1 MITFEKYVLDN
12 GLRVILHQDMSSP
25 MAVVNVAYDVGSRD
39 EEVEKTGF
47 AHLFEH
53 LMFGGSASIPDF
65 DTPIQMAGG
74 ENNAFTNSDMTN
86 FYNVLPA
93 QNIETALWLESD
105 RMMKLDFSPKSL
117 ATQQKVVIEE
127 FKETCLNQP
136 YGDMWHHLS
145 DLAYKEHS
153 YRWPTIGMVPEHI
166 ENARLEDVEAFF
178 YRYYRPNNAVLV
190 VAGNINVQEIKSL
203 VNKYFEDIPAGT
215 KLKRMLPCEP
225 RQTNFRSKTVEASVP
240 LPSLI
245 MAFRM
250 CDRLDDDYYAID
262 LLSDILANGRS
273 SRFFLNI
280 YKQSICSTIDAF
292 ISGTFDPGLF
302 IVEARPMPGVSID
315 QTREVIWKELNEVKV
330 NGVLE
335 EELEKI
341 RNKTESSLVFSE
353 VSVLH
358 KAMNLAYYEI
368 LGDANMINIQAQK
381 YQEVSA
387 DDIKRVANEI
397 LDLEQCNEIIYLPNH
412 G

>member
-12 GLRVILHQDMSSP
+12 GLRVILHKDASSP

-53 LMFGGSASIPDF
+53 LMFGGSVSIPDF

-86 FYNVLPA
+86 FYNILPA

-105 RMMKLDFSPKSL
+105 RMMKLDFNPKSL

-145 DLAYKEHS
+145 DMAYKEHT
-153 YRWPTIGMVPEHI
+153 YRWPTIGLVPEHI
-166 ENARLEDVEAFF
+166 EDAKLEDVEAFF

-190 VAGNINVQEIKSL
+190 VAGNIQIDDVKAQID
-203 VNKYFEDIPAGT
+203 KYFNDIPAGVEH
-215 KLKRMLPCEP
+215 KRVLPVEP
-225 RQTNFRSKTVEASVP
+225 KQLQLRSKTIEATVP

-245 MAFRM
+245 MAFGM
-250 CDRLDDDYYAID
+250 CDRLNDDYYAID

-273 SRFFLNI
+273 SRFFVNI

-315 QTREVIWKELNEVKV
+315 QAREVIWKELNEIKA
-330 NGVLE
+330 NGVLP

-341 RNKTESSLVFSE
+341 RNKTESSLVYSE

-368 LGDANMINIQAQK
+368 LGDADMINIQAQK
-381 YQEVSA
+381 YQDVTAE
-387 DDIKRVANEI
+387 DIKRVANEI
-397 LDLEQCNEIIYLPNH
+397 LSPEQCNEIIYLPK
-412 G
+412 

>member
-1 MITFEKYVLDN
+1 MISFEKYVLDN
-12 GLRVILHQDMSSP
+12 GLRVILHQDTSSP

-53 LMFGGSASIPDF
+53 LMFGGSANIPDF

-86 FYNVLPA
+86 FYNILPA

-145 DLAYKEHS
+145 DMAYKEHS
-153 YRWPTIGMVPEHI
+153 YRWPTIGLVPEHI
-166 ENARLEDVEAFF
+166 EDAKLEDVEAFF

-190 VAGNINVQEIKSL
+190 VAGNIQINDIKSQIS
-203 VNKYFEDIPAGT
+203 KYFDNIPSGVA
-215 KLKRMLPCEP
+215 LKRALPVEP
-225 RQTNFRSKTVEASVP
+225 KQTAIRSKTIESAVP
-240 LPSLI
+240 LPSII
-245 MAFRM
+245 MAFNM
-250 CDRLDDDYYAID
+250 CDRLNDDYYAID

-273 SRFFLNI
+273 SRFFVNI

-302 IVEARPMPGVSID
+302 VVEARPMPGVSID
-315 QTREVIWKELNEVKV
+315 QAREVIWKELNEVKT
-330 NGVLE
+330 NGVLVD
-335 EELEKI
+335 ELEKI
-341 RNKTESSLVFSE
+341 RNKTESSLVYSE
-353 VSVLH
+353 VTVLH

-368 LGDANMINIQAQK
+368 LGDANMINIQSQK
-381 YQEVSA
+381 YQQVTAE
-387 DDIKRVANEI
+387 DIKRVANEI
-397 LDLEQCNEIIYLPNH
+397 LSPEQCNEIIYLPK
-412 G
+412 

>member
-1 MITFEKYVLDN
+1 MISFEKYVLNN
-12 GLRVILHQDMSSP
+12 GLRVILHQDTSSP

-39 EEVEKTGF
+39 EEKERTGF

-53 LMFGGSASIPDF
+53 LMFGGSANVPDF
-65 DTPIQMAGG
+65 DQPIQMAGG

-86 FYNVLPA
+86 FYNILPA

-105 RMMKLDFSPKSL
+105 RMMKLDFSQKSL
-117 ATQQKVVIEE
+117 STQKKVVIEE

-153 YRWPTIGMVPEHI
+153 YRWPTIGLVPEHI
-166 ENARLEDVEAFF
+166 ENANLVDVEAFF
-178 YRYYRPNNAVLV
+178 YRFYRPNNAVLV
-190 VAGNINVQEIKSL
+190 VAGNINVEEVKQKIS
-203 VNKYFEDIPAGT
+203 KYFNDIPAGVT
-215 KLKRMLPCEP
+215 PSRNLVKEP
-225 RQTNFRSKTVEASVP
+225 KQEGPRSKTIEAAVP
-240 LPSLI
+240 LPSII
-245 MAFRM
+245 MAFNM
-250 CDRLDDDYYAID
+250 CERLDDDYYAID

-273 SRFFLNI
+273 SRFFVNI

-315 QTREVIWKELNEVKV
+315 QARDVIWKELEDVKT
-330 NGVLE
+330 NGVLV

-341 RNKTESSLVFSE
+341 RNKTESSLVYSE

-368 LGDANMINIQAQK
+368 LGDADMINIQSEK
-381 YQEVSA
+381 YQSITAV
-387 DDIKRVANEI
+387 DIKRVANEI
-397 LDLEQCNEIIYLPNH
+397 LKPEQCNEIIYLPK
-412 G
+412 

>member
-1 MITFEKYVLDN
+1 MISFEKYVLDN
-12 GLRVILHQDMSSP
+12 GLRVILHQDTSSP

-39 EEVEKTGF
+39 EEQERTGF

-53 LMFGGSASIPDF
+53 LMFGGSANIPDF
-65 DTPIQMAGG
+65 DKPIQMAGG

-86 FYNVLPA
+86 FYNILPA
-93 QNIETALWLESD
+93 QNVETALWLESD
-105 RMMKLDFSPKSL
+105 RMMKLDFSQKSL
-117 ATQQKVVIEE
+117 AIQKKVVIEE

-153 YRWPTIGMVPEHI
+153 YRWPTIGLVPEHI
-166 ENARLEDVEAFF
+166 ENANLVDVEAFF
-178 YRYYRPNNAVLV
+178 YRFYRPNNAVLV
-190 VAGNINVQEIKSL
+190 VAGNIQIEETKQKIS
-203 VNKYFEDIPAGT
+203 KYFDDIPAGV
-215 KLKRMLPCEP
+215 
-225 RQTNFRSKTVEASVP
+225 QTNRKLPVEPKQKILRSKTVEAAVP
-240 LPSLI
+240 LPSII
-245 MAFRM
+245 MAFNM
-250 CDRLDDDYYAID
+250 CDRLNDDYYAID

-273 SRFFLNI
+273 SRFFVNI

-315 QTREVIWKELNEVKV
+315 QAREVIWKELDEVKR
-330 NGVLE
+330 NGVLD

-341 RNKTESSLVFSE
+341 RNKTESSLVYSE

-368 LGDANMINIQAQK
+368 LGDANMINLQSEK
-381 YQEVSA
+381 YQKIKAE
-387 DDIKRVANEI
+387 DIKRVANEI
-397 LDLEQCNEIIYLPNH
+397 LLPEQCNEIIYLPK
-412 G
+412 

>member
-1 MITFEKYVLDN
+1 MIAFEKYVLEN
-12 GLRVILHQDMSSP
+12 GLRVILHQDTSSP

-39 EEVEKTGF
+39 EEVERTGF

-65 DTPIQMAGG
+65 DAPIQMAGG

-86 FYNVLPA
+86 FYNILPA

-145 DLAYKEHS
+145 DMAYKEHS
-153 YRWPTIGMVPEHI
+153 YRWPTIGLVPEHI
-166 ENARLEDVEAFF
+166 EHAKLEDVEAFF

-190 VAGNINVQEIKSL
+190 VAGNIQFEDVKAQI
-203 VNKYFEDIPAGT
+203 NKYFSDIPSGIG
-215 KLKRMLPCEP
+215 LKRALPIEP
-225 RQTNFRSKTVEASVP
+225 KQSQLRSKTIEASVP
-240 LPSLI
+240 LPSII
-245 MAFRM
+245 MAFGM
-250 CDRLDDDYYAID
+250 CNRLNDDYYAID

-273 SRFFLNI
+273 SRFFVNI

-315 QTREVIWKELNEVKV
+315 QAKEVIWKELNEIKA
-330 NGVLE
+330 NGVLPD
-335 EELEKI
+335 ELEKI
-341 RNKTESSLVFSE
+341 RNKTESSLVYSE

-368 LGDANMINIQAQK
+368 LGDAEMINSQAQK
-381 YQEVSA
+381 YQDVTAE
-387 DDIKRVANEI
+387 DIKRVANEI
-397 LDLEQCNEIIYLPNH
+397 LSPELCNEIIYLPK
-412 G
+412 

>member
-1 MITFEKYVLDN
+1 MIAFEKYVLDN
-12 GLRVILHQDMSSP
+12 GLRVILHQDASSP

-53 LMFGGSASIPDF
+53 LMFGGSANIPDF

-74 ENNAFTNSDMTN
+74 ENNAFTNCDMTN
-86 FYNVLPA
+86 FYNILPA
-93 QNIETALWLESD
+93 ENIETALWLESD
-105 RMMKLDFSPKSL
+105 RMMKLDFSSKSL

-145 DLAYKEHS
+145 DMAYKEHS
-153 YRWPTIGMVPEHI
+153 YRWPTIGLVPEHI
-166 ENARLEDVEAFF
+166 QDAKLGDVEAFF

-190 VAGNINVQEIKSL
+190 VVGNIQISDVKSQI
-203 VNKYFEDIPAGT
+203 NKYFSDIPAGIE
-215 KLKRMLPCEP
+215 LKRLLPVETK
-225 RQTNFRSKTVEASVP
+225 QSQFRSKIIEAAVP
-240 LPSLI
+240 LPSII
-245 MAFRM
+245 MAFGM
-250 CDRLDDDYYAID
+250 CNRLNDDYYAID

-273 SRFFLNI
+273 SRFFVNI
-280 YKQSICSTIDAF
+280 YKKSICSTIDAF

-315 QTREVIWKELNEVKV
+315 QTREVIWKELNEIKAK
-330 NGVLE
+330 GVQS

-341 RNKTESSLVFSE
+341 RNKTESSLVYSE
-353 VSVLH
+353 VSILH

-368 LGDANMINIQAQK
+368 LGDAEMINIQSQK
-381 YQEVSA
+381 YQNVTAE
-387 DDIKRVANEI
+387 DIKRVANEI
-397 LDLEQCNEIIYLPNH
+397 LSQEQCNEIIYLPK
-412 G
+412 

>member
-1 MITFEKYVLDN
+1 MIAFEKYVLDN
-12 GLRVILHQDMSSP
+12 GLRVILHKDTSSP

-39 EEVEKTGF
+39 EEVERTGF

-53 LMFGGSASIPDF
+53 LMFGGSANIPDF
-65 DTPIQMAGG
+65 DGPIQMAGG

-86 FYNVLPA
+86 FYNVLPS
-93 QNIETALWLESD
+93 QNIDTALWLESD
-105 RMMKLDFSPKSL
+105 RMMKLDFSPSSL

-145 DLAYKEHS
+145 DMAYKEHS
-153 YRWPTIGMVPEHI
+153 YRWPTIGLIPEHI
-166 ENARLEDVEAFF
+166 ENAKLEDVEAFF

-190 VAGNINVQEIKSL
+190 IAGNIEFDDIKT
-203 VNKYFEDIPAGT
+203 KIDTYFKDIPAGV
-215 KLKRMLPCEP
+215 KVKRALPREP
-225 RQTNFRSKTVEASVP
+225 KQSLLRSKTIESKVP
-240 LPSLI
+240 LPSII
-245 MAFRM
+245 MAFGM
-250 CDRLDDDYYAID
+250 CDRLNDDYYAVD

-273 SRFFLNI
+273 SRFFVNI

-315 QTREVIWKELNEVKV
+315 QTRDVIWKELNDIKA
-330 NGVLE
+330 NGVLP

-341 RNKTESSLVFSE
+341 RNKTESSLVYSE

-368 LGDANMINIQAQK
+368 LGDASMINVQAKK
-381 YQEVSA
+381 YQNVTAE
-387 DDIKRVANEI
+387 DIKRVANE
-397 LDLEQCNEIIYLPNH
+397 LLSTERCNEIIYLPK
-412 G
+412 

>member
-1 MITFEKYVLDN
+1 MISFEKYVLDN
-12 GLRVILHQDMSSP
+12 GLRVILHQDTSSP

-39 EEVEKTGF
+39 EEVERTGF

-53 LMFGGSASIPDF
+53 LMFGGSANIPDF
-65 DTPIQMAGG
+65 DGPIQMAGG

-86 FYNVLPA
+86 FYNILPA

-145 DLAYKEHS
+145 DMAYKEHS
-153 YRWPTIGMVPEHI
+153 YRWPTIGLVPEHI
-166 ENARLEDVEAFF
+166 EDAKLEDVEAFF

-190 VAGNINVQEIKSL
+190 VAGNIQFDEVKEKINQ
-203 VNKYFEDIPAGT
+203 YFAEIPAGLDRVR
-215 KLKRMLPCEP
+215 KLPTESK
-225 RQTNFRSKTVEASVP
+225 QTELRSKTVEAHVP

-245 MAFRM
+245 MAFHM
-250 CDRLDDDYYAID
+250 SDRLSDDYYAID

-273 SRFFLNI
+273 SRFFVNI

-302 IVEARPMPGVSID
+302 IVESRPMPGVSID
-315 QTREVIWKELNEVKV
+315 QAREVIWKELEDVKA
-330 NGVLE
+330 NGVQLD
-335 EELEKI
+335 ELEKI
-341 RNKTESSLVFSE
+341 RNKTESALVYSE

-368 LGDANMINIQAQK
+368 LGDANMINIQSEK
-381 YQEVSA
+381 YQNVTA
-387 DDIKRVANEI
+387 NDIKRVANDI
-397 LDLEQCNEIIYLPNH
+397 LRKEQCNEIIYLPK
-412 G
+412 

>member
-1 MITFEKYVLDN
+1 MISFEKFVLDN
-12 GLRVILHQDMSSP
+12 GLRVILHQDTSSP

-39 EEVEKTGF
+39 EEKEKTGF

-53 LMFGGSASIPDF
+53 LMFGGSANIPDY
-65 DTPIQMAGG
+65 DAPIQMAGG

-86 FYNVLPA
+86 FYNILPA
-93 QNIETALWLESD
+93 QNIDTALWLESD
-105 RMMKLDFSPKSL
+105 RMMKLDFNPKSL

-153 YRWPTIGMVPEHI
+153 YRWPTIGLIPGHI
-166 ENARLEDVEAFF
+166 ENAKLEEVEAFF

-190 VAGNINVQEIKSL
+190 IAGNIQIDEVKDK
-203 VNKYFEDIPAGT
+203 VNKYFGSIPRGIDLVRQMAV
-215 KLKRMLPCEP
+215 EP
-225 RQTNFRSKTVEASVP
+225 NQNELRSKTVESAVP

-245 MAFRM
+245 MAFPM
-250 CDRLDDDYYAID
+250 CNRLNDDYYAID

-273 SRFFLNI
+273 SRFFVNI

-302 IVEARPMPGVSID
+302 IIESRPMPGISID
-315 QTREVIWKELNEVKV
+315 ETRKVIWKELDEVKKD
-330 NGVLE
+330 GVTE
-335 EELEKI
+335 SELEKI
-341 RNKTESSLVFSE
+341 RNKTESALVYSE

-368 LGDANMINIQAQK
+368 LGNAGMINVQSEK
-381 YQEVSA
+381 YQNVTSA
-387 DDIKRVANEI
+387 DIQRVANDI
-397 LDLEQCNEIIYLPNH
+397 LCQKKCNEIIYLPK
-412 G
+412 

>member
-1 MITFEKYVLDN
+1 MIAFEKYVLDN
-12 GLRVILHQDMSSP
+12 GLRVILHQDASSP

-53 LMFGGSASIPDF
+53 LMFGGSANIPDF

-74 ENNAFTNSDMTN
+74 ENNAFTNCDMTN
-86 FYNVLPA
+86 FYNILPA
-93 QNIETALWLESD
+93 ENIETALWLESD
-105 RMMKLDFSPKSL
+105 RMMKLDFSSKSL

-145 DLAYKEHS
+145 DMAYKEHS
-153 YRWPTIGMVPEHI
+153 YRWPTIGLVPEHI
-166 ENARLEDVEAFF
+166 QDAKLGDVEAFF

-190 VAGNINVQEIKSL
+190 VVGNIQISDVKSQI
-203 VNKYFEDIPAGT
+203 NKYFSDIPAGIE
-215 KLKRMLPCEP
+215 LKRLLPVETK
-225 RQTNFRSKTVEASVP
+225 QSQFRSKIIEAAVP
-240 LPSLI
+240 LSSII
-245 MAFRM
+245 MAFGM
-250 CDRLDDDYYAID
+250 CNRLNDDYYAVD

-273 SRFFLNI
+273 SRFFVNI
-280 YKQSICSTIDAF
+280 YKKSICSTIDAF

-315 QTREVIWKELNEVKV
+315 QTREVIWNELNEIKAK
-330 NGVLE
+330 GVQS

-341 RNKTESSLVFSE
+341 RNKTESSLVYSE
-353 VSVLH
+353 VSILH

-368 LGDANMINIQAQK
+368 LGDAEMINIQSQK
-381 YQEVSA
+381 YQNVTAE
-387 DDIKRVANEI
+387 DIKRVANEI
-397 LDLEQCNEIIYLPNH
+397 LSQEQCNEIIYLPK
-412 G
+412 

>member
-1 MITFEKYVLDN
+1 MIAFEKYVLDN
-12 GLRVILHQDMSSP
+12 GLRVILHQDASSP

-53 LMFGGSASIPDF
+53 LMFGGSANIPDF

-74 ENNAFTNSDMTN
+74 ENNAFTNCDMTN
-86 FYNVLPA
+86 FYNILPA
-93 QNIETALWLESD
+93 ENIETALWLESD
-105 RMMKLDFSPKSL
+105 RMMKLDFSSKSL

-145 DLAYKEHS
+145 DMAYKEHS
-153 YRWPTIGMVPEHI
+153 YRWPTIGLVPEHI
-166 ENARLEDVEAFF
+166 QDAKLGDVEAFF

-190 VAGNINVQEIKSL
+190 VAGNIQISDVKSQI
-203 VNKYFEDIPAGT
+203 NKYFSDIPAGIE
-215 KLKRMLPCEP
+215 LKRLLPVETK
-225 RQTNFRSKTVEASVP
+225 QSQFRSKIIEAAVP
-240 LPSLI
+240 LPSII
-245 MAFRM
+245 MAFGM
-250 CDRLDDDYYAID
+250 CNRLNDDYYAID

-273 SRFFLNI
+273 SRFFVNI
-280 YKQSICSTIDAF
+280 YKKSICSTIDAF

-315 QTREVIWKELNEVKV
+315 QTREVIWKELNEIKAK
-330 NGVLE
+330 GVQL

-341 RNKTESSLVFSE
+341 RNKTESSLVYSE
-353 VSVLH
+353 VSILH

-368 LGDANMINIQAQK
+368 LGDAEMINIQSQK
-381 YQEVSA
+381 YQNVTAE
-387 DDIKRVANEI
+387 DIKRVANEI
-397 LDLEQCNEIIYLPNH
+397 LSQEQCNEIIYLPK
-412 G
+412 

>member
-1 MITFEKYVLDN
+1 MIAFEKYVLDN
-12 GLRVILHQDMSSP
+12 GLRVILHQDAFSP

-53 LMFGGSASIPDF
+53 LMFGGSANIPDF

-74 ENNAFTNSDMTN
+74 ENNAFTNCDMTN
-86 FYNVLPA
+86 FYNILPA
-93 QNIETALWLESD
+93 ENIETALWLESD
-105 RMMKLDFSPKSL
+105 RMMKLDFSSKSL

-145 DLAYKEHS
+145 DMAYKEHS
-153 YRWPTIGMVPEHI
+153 YRWPTIGLVPEHI
-166 ENARLEDVEAFF
+166 QDAKLGDVEAFF

-190 VAGNINVQEIKSL
+190 VVGNIQISDVKSQI
-203 VNKYFEDIPAGT
+203 NKYFSDIPAGIE
-215 KLKRMLPCEP
+215 LKRLLPVETK
-225 RQTNFRSKTVEASVP
+225 QSQFRSKIIEAAVP
-240 LPSLI
+240 LPSII
-245 MAFRM
+245 MAFGM
-250 CDRLDDDYYAID
+250 CNRLNDDYYAVD

-273 SRFFLNI
+273 SRFFVNI
-280 YKQSICSTIDAF
+280 YKKSICSTIDAF

-315 QTREVIWKELNEVKV
+315 QTREVIWNELNEIKAK
-330 NGVLE
+330 GVQS

-341 RNKTESSLVFSE
+341 RNKTESSLVYSE
-353 VSVLH
+353 VSILH

-368 LGDANMINIQAQK
+368 LGDAEMINIQSQK
-381 YQEVSA
+381 YQNVTAE
-387 DDIKRVANEI
+387 DIKRVANEI
-397 LDLEQCNEIIYLPNH
+397 LSQEQCNEIIYLPK
-412 G
+412 

>member
-1 MITFEKYVLDN
+1 MIAFEKYVLDN
-12 GLRVILHQDMSSP
+12 GLRVILHQDASSP

-53 LMFGGSASIPDF
+53 LMFGGSANIPDF

-74 ENNAFTNSDMTN
+74 ENNAFTNCDMTN
-86 FYNVLPA
+86 FYNILPA
-93 QNIETALWLESD
+93 ENIETALWLESD
-105 RMMKLDFSPKSL
+105 RMMKLDFSSKSL

-145 DLAYKEHS
+145 DMAYKEHS
-153 YRWPTIGMVPEHI
+153 YRWPTIGLVPEHI
-166 ENARLEDVEAFF
+166 QDAKLGDVEAFF

-190 VAGNINVQEIKSL
+190 VVGNIQISDVKSQI
-203 VNKYFEDIPAGT
+203 NKYFSDIPAGIE
-215 KLKRMLPCEP
+215 LKRLLPVETK
-225 RQTNFRSKTVEASVP
+225 QSQFRSKIIEAAVP
-240 LPSLI
+240 LSSII
-245 MAFRM
+245 MAFGM
-250 CDRLDDDYYAID
+250 CNRLNDDYYAVD

-273 SRFFLNI
+273 SRFFVNI
-280 YKQSICSTIDAF
+280 YKKSICSTIDAF

-315 QTREVIWKELNEVKV
+315 QTREVIWNELNEIKAK
-330 NGVLE
+330 GVQS

-341 RNKTESSLVFSE
+341 RNKTESSLVYSE
-353 VSVLH
+353 VSILH

-368 LGDANMINIQAQK
+368 FGDAEMINIQSQK
-381 YQEVSA
+381 YQNVTAE
-387 DDIKRVANEI
+387 DIKRVANEI
-397 LDLEQCNEIIYLPNH
+397 LSQEQCNEIIYLPK
-412 G
+412 

>member
-1 MITFEKYVLDN
+1 MIAFEKYVLDN
-12 GLRVILHQDMSSP
+12 GLRVILHQDVSSP

-53 LMFGGSASIPDF
+53 LMFGGSANIPDF

-74 ENNAFTNSDMTN
+74 ENNAFTNCDMTN
-86 FYNVLPA
+86 FYNILPA
-93 QNIETALWLESD
+93 ENIETALWLESD

-145 DLAYKEHS
+145 DMAYKEHS
-153 YRWPTIGMVPEHI
+153 YRWPTIGLVPEHI
-166 ENARLEDVEAFF
+166 QDAKLEDVEAFF

-190 VAGNINVQEIKSL
+190 VAGNIQISDIKSQI
-203 VNKYFEDIPAGT
+203 NKYFSDIPAGIEF
-215 KLKRMLPCEP
+215 KRSLPVEAK
-225 RQTNFRSKTVEASVP
+225 QLQLRSKIIEAAVP
-240 LPSLI
+240 LPSII
-245 MAFRM
+245 MAFGM
-250 CDRLDDDYYAID
+250 CNRLNDDYYAID

-273 SRFFLNI
+273 SRFFVNI
-280 YKQSICSTIDAF
+280 YKKSICSTIDAF

-315 QTREVIWKELNEVKV
+315 QTREVIWKELNEIKAK
-330 NGVLE
+330 GVQS

-341 RNKTESSLVFSE
+341 RNKTESSLVYSE
-353 VSVLH
+353 VSILH

-368 LGDANMINIQAQK
+368 LGDAEMINIQSQK
-381 YQEVSA
+381 YQNVTAE
-387 DDIKRVANEI
+387 DIKRVANEI
-397 LDLEQCNEIIYLPNH
+397 LSQEQCNEIIYLPK
-412 G
+412 

>member
-1 MITFEKYVLDN
+1 MIAFEKYVLDN
-12 GLRVILHQDMSSP
+12 GKRVILHQDASSP

-53 LMFGGSASIPDF
+53 LMFGGSANIPDF

-74 ENNAFTNSDMTN
+74 ENNAFTNCDMTN
-86 FYNVLPA
+86 FYNILPA
-93 QNIETALWLESD
+93 ENIETALWLESD
-105 RMMKLDFSPKSL
+105 RMMKLDFSSKSL

-145 DLAYKEHS
+145 DMAYKEHS
-153 YRWPTIGMVPEHI
+153 YRWPTIGLVPEHI
-166 ENARLEDVEAFF
+166 QDAKLGDVEAFF

-190 VAGNINVQEIKSL
+190 VVGNIQISDVKSQI
-203 VNKYFEDIPAGT
+203 NKYFSDIPAGIE
-215 KLKRMLPCEP
+215 LKRLLPVETK
-225 RQTNFRSKTVEASVP
+225 QSQFRSKIIEAAVP
-240 LPSLI
+240 LPSII
-245 MAFRM
+245 MAFGM
-250 CDRLDDDYYAID
+250 CNRLNDDYYAVD

-273 SRFFLNI
+273 SRFFVNI
-280 YKQSICSTIDAF
+280 YKKSICSTIDAF

-315 QTREVIWKELNEVKV
+315 QTREVIWNELNEIKAK
-330 NGVLE
+330 GVQS

-341 RNKTESSLVFSE
+341 RNKTESSLVYSE
-353 VSVLH
+353 VSILH

-368 LGDANMINIQAQK
+368 LGDAEMINIQSQK
-381 YQEVSA
+381 YQNVTAE
-387 DDIKRVANEI
+387 DIKRVANEI
-397 LDLEQCNEIIYLPNH
+397 LSQEQCNEIIYLPK
-412 G
+412 

>member
-1 MITFEKYVLDN
+1 MIAFEKYVLDN
-12 GLRVILHQDMSSP
+12 GLRVILHQDASSP

-53 LMFGGSASIPDF
+53 LMFGGSANIPDF

-74 ENNAFTNSDMTN
+74 ENNAFTNCDMTN
-86 FYNVLPA
+86 FYNILPA
-93 QNIETALWLESD
+93 ENIETALWLESD
-105 RMMKLDFSPKSL
+105 RMMKLDFSSKSL

-145 DLAYKEHS
+145 DMAYKEHS
-153 YRWPTIGMVPEHI
+153 YRWPTIGLVPEHI
-166 ENARLEDVEAFF
+166 QDAKLGDVEAFF

-190 VAGNINVQEIKSL
+190 VVGNIQISDVKSQI
-203 VNKYFEDIPAGT
+203 NKYFSDIPAGIE
-215 KLKRMLPCEP
+215 LKRLLPVETK
-225 RQTNFRSKTVEASVP
+225 QSQFRSKIIEAAVP
-240 LPSLI
+240 LPSII
-245 MAFRM
+245 MAFGM
-250 CDRLDDDYYAID
+250 CNRLNDDYYAVD

-273 SRFFLNI
+273 SRFFVNI
-280 YKQSICSTIDAF
+280 YKKSICSTIDAF

-315 QTREVIWKELNEVKV
+315 QTREVIWNELNEIKAK
-330 NGVLE
+330 GVQS

-341 RNKTESSLVFSE
+341 RNKTESSLVYSE
-353 VSVLH
+353 VSILH

-368 LGDANMINIQAQK
+368 LGDAEMINIQSQK
-381 YQEVSA
+381 YQNVTAE
-387 DDIKRVANEI
+387 DIKRVANEI
-397 LDLEQCNEIIYLPNH
+397 LSQEQCNEIIYLPK
-412 G
+412 

>member
-1 MITFEKYVLDN
+1 MIAFEKYVLDN
-12 GLRVILHQDMSSP
+12 GLRVILHKDNSSP

-39 EEVEKTGF
+39 EEVERTGF

-86 FYNVLPA
+86 FYNILPA

-105 RMMKLDFSPKSL
+105 RMMKLDFSLKSL

-145 DLAYKEHS
+145 DMAYKEHT
-153 YRWPTIGMVPEHI
+153 YRWPTIGLIPEHI
-166 ENARLEDVEAFF
+166 EDAKLEDVEAFF

-190 VAGNINVQEIKSL
+190 VAGNIDFDDIKFQID
-203 VNKYFEDIPAGT
+203 KYFSDIPSGT
-215 KLKRMLPCEP
+215 PQKRSLSLEP
-225 RQTNFRSKTVEASVP
+225 KQTQIRSKTVESKVP

-245 MAFRM
+245 MAFSM
-250 CDRLDDDYYAID
+250 CNRLSDDYYAID

-273 SRFFLNI
+273 SRFFVNI

-302 IVEARPMPGVSID
+302 IVESRPMPGVSID
-315 QTREVIWKELNEVKV
+315 QSREVIWKELNDIKA
-330 NGVLE
+330 NGVLAD
-335 EELEKI
+335 ELEKI
-341 RNKTESSLVFSE
+341 RNKTESSLVYSE

-368 LGDANMINIQAQK
+368 LGDANMINIQAKK
-381 YQEVSA
+381 YQDVTAE
-387 DDIKRVANEI
+387 DIKRVANQI
-397 LDLEQCNEIIYLPNH
+397 LSPEQCNEIIYLPK
-412 G
+412 

>member
-12 GLRVILHQDMSSP
+12 GLRVILHKDASSP

-53 LMFGGSASIPDF
+53 LMFGGSVSIPDF

-86 FYNVLPA
+86 FYNILPA

-105 RMMKLDFSPKSL
+105 RMMKLDFNPKSL

-145 DLAYKEHS
+145 DMAYKEHT
-153 YRWPTIGMVPEHI
+153 YRWPTIGLVPEHI
-166 ENARLEDVEAFF
+166 EDAKLEDVEAFF

-190 VAGNINVQEIKSL
+190 VAGNIQIDDVKAQID
-203 VNKYFEDIPAGT
+203 KYFNDIPAGVEH
-215 KLKRMLPCEP
+215 KRVLPVEP
-225 RQTNFRSKTVEASVP
+225 KQLQLRSKTIEAAVP

-245 MAFRM
+245 MAFGM
-250 CDRLDDDYYAID
+250 CDRLNDDYYAID

-273 SRFFLNI
+273 SRFFVNI

-315 QTREVIWKELNEVKV
+315 QAREVIWKELNEIKA
-330 NGVLE
+330 NGVLP

-341 RNKTESSLVFSE
+341 RNKTESSLVYSE

-368 LGDANMINIQAQK
+368 LGDADMINIQAQK
-381 YQEVSA
+381 YQDVTAE
-387 DDIKRVANEI
+387 DIKRVANEI
-397 LDLEQCNEIIYLPNH
+397 LSPEQCNEIIYLPK
-412 G
+412 

>member
-1 MITFEKYVLDN
+1 MIAFEKYVLDN
-12 GLRVILHQDMSSP
+12 GLRVILHQDASSP

-53 LMFGGSASIPDF
+53 LMFGGSANISDF

-74 ENNAFTNSDMTN
+74 ENNAFTNCDMTN
-86 FYNVLPA
+86 FYNILPA
-93 QNIETALWLESD
+93 ENIETALWLESD
-105 RMMKLDFSPKSL
+105 RMMKLDFSSKSL

-145 DLAYKEHS
+145 DMAYKEHS
-153 YRWPTIGMVPEHI
+153 YRWPTIGLVPEHI
-166 ENARLEDVEAFF
+166 QDAKLGDVEAFF

-190 VAGNINVQEIKSL
+190 IAGNIQISDVKSQI
-203 VNKYFEDIPAGT
+203 NKYFSDIPAGIE
-215 KLKRMLPCEP
+215 LKRSLPVETK
-225 RQTNFRSKTVEASVP
+225 QSQLRSKIIEAAVP
-240 LPSLI
+240 LPSII
-245 MAFRM
+245 MAFGM
-250 CDRLDDDYYAID
+250 CNRLNDDYYAVD

-273 SRFFLNI
+273 SRFFVNI
-280 YKQSICSTIDAF
+280 YKKSICSTIDAF

-315 QTREVIWKELNEVKV
+315 QTREVIWNELNEIKAK
-330 NGVLE
+330 GVQS

-341 RNKTESSLVFSE
+341 RNKTESSLVYSE
-353 VSVLH
+353 VSILH

-368 LGDANMINIQAQK
+368 LGDAEMINIQSQK
-381 YQEVSA
+381 YQNVTAE
-387 DDIKRVANEI
+387 DIKRVANEI
-397 LDLEQCNEIIYLPNH
+397 LSQEQCNEIIYLPK
-412 G
+412 

>member
-1 MITFEKYVLDN
+1 MIAFEKYVLDN
-12 GLRVILHQDMSSP
+12 GLRVILHQDASSP

-53 LMFGGSASIPDF
+53 LMFGGSANIPDF

-74 ENNAFTNSDMTN
+74 ENNAFTNCDMTN
-86 FYNVLPA
+86 FYNILPA
-93 QNIETALWLESD
+93 ENIETALWLESD
-105 RMMKLDFSPKSL
+105 RMMKLDFSSKSL

-145 DLAYKEHS
+145 DMAYKEHS
-153 YRWPTIGMVPEHI
+153 YRWPTIGLVPEHI
-166 ENARLEDVEAFF
+166 QDAKLGDVEAFF

-190 VAGNINVQEIKSL
+190 VVGNIQISDVKSQI
-203 VNKYFEDIPAGT
+203 NKYFSDIPAGIE
-215 KLKRMLPCEP
+215 LKRLLPVETK
-225 RQTNFRSKTVEASVP
+225 QSQFRSKIIEAAVP
-240 LPSLI
+240 LPSII
-245 MAFRM
+245 MAFAM
-250 CDRLDDDYYAID
+250 CNRLNDDYYVID

-273 SRFFLNI
+273 SRFFVNI
-280 YKQSICSTIDAF
+280 YKKSICSTIDAF

-315 QTREVIWKELNEVKV
+315 QTREVIWNELNEIKAK
-330 NGVLE
+330 GVQS

-341 RNKTESSLVFSE
+341 RNKTESSLVYSE
-353 VSVLH
+353 VSILH

-368 LGDANMINIQAQK
+368 LGDAEMINIQSQK
-381 YQEVSA
+381 YQNVTAE
-387 DDIKRVANEI
+387 DIKRVANEI
-397 LDLEQCNEIIYLPNH
+397 LSQEQCNEIIYLPK
-412 G
+412 